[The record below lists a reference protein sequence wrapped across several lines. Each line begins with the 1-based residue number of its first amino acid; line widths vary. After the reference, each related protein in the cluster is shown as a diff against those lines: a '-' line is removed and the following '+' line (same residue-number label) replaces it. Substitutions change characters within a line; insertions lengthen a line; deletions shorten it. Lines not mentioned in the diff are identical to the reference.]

1 MTGFL
6 PHLPLIILFPHFAI
20 IESMFGH
27 ETRPYHFLIPTVIV
41 IIGGI
46 FAHIR
51 DWEYVGYF
59 IWIVAGLNSFFLVYT
74 AVKDKQLDRIREE
87 HEHYATIITLDAAKT
102 TTKVVIDKTAI
113 EGNLLSQS
121 FATLQIAPS
130 KMKIFAEQSLKGK
143 KLAIRE
149 WTPIKD
155 GKLFSDGEWRRLI
168 AFMKQPVPDR
178 KDIKF
183 IEQINPKDER
193 QGFEWTNAG
202 TKWLENIVDAY
213 AVHAL

>member
-1 MTGFL
+1 
-6 PHLPLIILFPHFAI
+6 
-20 IESMFGH
+20 MFGH
-27 ETRPYHFLIPTVIV
+27 ETRPHHFFVPMVMA

-46 FAHIR
+46 FAHIHT
-51 DWEYVGYF
+51 WEWVGY
-59 IWIVAGLNSFFLVYT
+59 IIYGIAGLSAFFLIYT

-87 HEHYATIITLDAAKT
+87 HEHYATIVTLDAAKK

-121 FATLQIAPS
+121 FATLQIAPT
-130 KMKIFAEQSLKGK
+130 KMKIFAEQSLDGK

-178 KDIKF
+178 TDISF
-183 IEQINPKDER
+183 IKQINPKDER
-193 QGFEWTNAG
+193 QGFEWTDAG
-202 TKWLENIVDAY
+202 RKWLENIVNVY
-213 AVHAL
+213 SVHAPL